1 MSSGGGT
8 IWALGVCKEELQCE
22 LKDQHMDSLSSV
34 VFILGIVYTPS
45 IPLSARIA
53 QIVVPCKIPYII
65 PFKELRLWLI
75 SRCVRHVLNAR
86 APSCAR
92 SESPPA

>member
-34 VFILGIVYTPS
+34 VFILAVVYTPS
-45 IPLSARIA
+45 IPLKR
-53 QIVVPCKIPYII
+53 PD
-65 PFKELRLWLI
+65 
-75 SRCVRHVLNAR
+75 
-86 APSCAR
+86 
-92 SESPPA
+92 SPNSSPLYNPKYNPL